1 MQHARCCGLELMG
14 FRSAL
19 PCSAPHSRLVRL
31 YTSEGFVQ
39 GFFDNRKIGSLANRL
54 RKEVRQSRT
63 AGVGG
68 TGRQPV
74 SSTFSIDR
82 QEAAMTIEYNDY
94 HHWIDI

>member
-68 TGRQPV
+68 PEDSRFPPP
-74 SSTFSIDR
+74 FSLTAR
-82 QEAAMTIEYNDY
+82 KLP
-94 HHWIDI
+94 